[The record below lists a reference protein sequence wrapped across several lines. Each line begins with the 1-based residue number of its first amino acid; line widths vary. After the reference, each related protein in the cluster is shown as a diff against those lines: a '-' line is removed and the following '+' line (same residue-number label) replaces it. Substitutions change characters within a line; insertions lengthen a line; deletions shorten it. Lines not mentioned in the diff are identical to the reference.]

1 MSSENSQSKEQRAKS
16 VNKISDKTKVSIFKL
31 ESIIEDLVG
40 QLKNEEEEK
49 LIAQQETGI
58 VGKKQDQIL
67 NMLNQMSAR
76 SEGEGK
82 VI

>member
-49 LIAQQETGI
+49 LIAQ
-58 VGKKQDQIL
+58 
-67 NMLNQMSAR
+67 
-76 SEGEGK
+76 
-82 VI
+82 